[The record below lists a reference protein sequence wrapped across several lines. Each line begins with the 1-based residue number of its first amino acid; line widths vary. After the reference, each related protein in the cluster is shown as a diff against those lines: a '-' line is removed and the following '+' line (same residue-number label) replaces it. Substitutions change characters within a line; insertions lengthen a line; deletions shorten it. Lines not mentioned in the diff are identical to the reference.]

1 MKKPWYREPFVWLV
15 ILFPASAVIGGMLT
29 ISLAISSDDG
39 LVVDD
44 YYKRGLEINRTL
56 ERDKAAARHEIQA
69 TLRFNVAHQFI
80 HLNLNAHP
88 DYRLP
93 DQITLHFRYNTRSGF
108 DRSVMLERTDDH
120 FYQGGLPEL
129 IVGKWQIQLAAD
141 DWRLLKSVQMPITQE
156 VSIRAEK

>member
-15 ILFPASAVIGGMLT
+15 ILFPASAVIGGMIT

-39 LVVDD
+39 LVIDD

-56 ERDKAAARHEIQA
+56 ERDKAAARHGIQA
-69 TLRFNVAHQFI
+69 TLSFNVEHQFI

-93 DQITLHFRYNTRSGF
+93 DQITLYFRYQTRSGF
-108 DRSVMLERTDDH
+108 DRSVMLERTGNN
-120 FYQGGLPEL
+120 FYQSRLPEL

-141 DWRLLKSVQMPITQE
+141 DWRLLKSVQMPVTQE
-156 VSIRAEK
+156 VSIGAEK